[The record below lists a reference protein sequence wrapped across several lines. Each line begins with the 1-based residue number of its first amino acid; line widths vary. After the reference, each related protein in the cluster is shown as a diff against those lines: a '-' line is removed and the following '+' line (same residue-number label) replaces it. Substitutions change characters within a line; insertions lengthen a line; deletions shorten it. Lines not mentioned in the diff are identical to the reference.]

1 MNELI
6 RLLARLLGIVFA
18 TRYVQDTCLP
28 MSFARNFRPR
38 NQELFLDTCWADLDE
53 HKSWLHA
60 KDLSYYLLED
70 ENSESIGVHFRF
82 GCIVSAAY
90 ADHTLPLP
98 GKYIT
103 MRQYLEYPA
112 SCGKTLIQTANPYVE
127 PDFDTGFMN
136 LKADFTPSEPFRRVG
151 LVGTTWADG
160 YPHTALSDMS
170 SYYIEAIRIEPGG
183 TELNETDCYILQSV
197 MLLEILSSLVTYN
210 SNDGIISLSHLTVL
224 EYLIK
229 WNGDTPPL
237 LHRPW
242 FEAHEESELR
252 HFIAEE
258 HPFYE
263 YTTVNWAEYVQ
274 FIDLSQPAVVE
285 ALLRFIQMPKAAIWF
300 ADQIGSVHNLG
311 GFYTTI
317 GPPHPLRTILWH
329 GIDAS
334 FTERIASIKLPADTM
349 QCCLFASIHTVHLST
364 VERLLDLGLADVNRK
379 HICGH
384 CFYYLSSTSFLELT
398 PLAFAFEEGNPTAA
412 RILLQRGATPGD
424 IMADGSTALH
434 SATRSGLLSE
444 SVQMLL
450 ENPGVDVHACD
461 WAEQTAYTIA
471 AQLDAKEILQCLV
484 DHGASEVPDV
494 EVLPELSEDQIIQV
508 GLCLARMLRGQVKLV
523 PVILNLAEYWMV
535 NSPDDPYISLAISG
549 GGKEPLRRLV
559 FTTISHDRGWSSHKE
574 HIGTYRMSCS
584 WFEVGKENG
593 RRHSLLSN
601 LHGSGKKRVHRKV
614 WSRHAAL
621 PAIADWMGM
630 FRSGDMLDI
639 YAMTRYPG
647 WENHVYGVKVVA
659 YVACL

>member
-1 MNELI
+1 MSPNLLESPFKHYYLPCLPVLANEMVTL
-6 RLLARLLGIVFA
+6 LLG
-18 TRYVQDTCLP
+18 YMLMD
-28 MSFARNFRPR
+28 
-38 NQELFLDTCWADLDE
+38 
-53 HKSWLHA
+53 
-60 KDLSYYLLED
+60 
-70 ENSESIGVHFRF
+70 
-82 GCIVSAAY
+82 
-90 ADHTLPLP
+90 
-98 GKYIT
+98 
-103 MRQYLEYPA
+103 
-112 SCGKTLIQTANPYVE
+112 
-127 PDFDTGFMN
+127 DFD
-136 LKADFTPSEPFRRVG
+136 
-151 LVGTTWADG
+151 
-160 YPHTALSDMS
+160 
-170 SYYIEAIRIEPGG
+170 
-183 TELNETDCYILQSV
+183 
-197 MLLEILSSLVTYN
+197 
-210 SNDGIISLSHLTVL
+210 
-224 EYLIK
+224 
-229 WNGDTPPL
+229 
-237 LHRPW
+237 RPW

-285 ALLRFIQMPKAAIWF
+285 ALLRFIQTPKAAIWF

-311 GFYTTI
+311 GFYTPI

-329 GIDAS
+329 
-334 FTERIASIKLPADTM
+334 
-349 QCCLFASIHTVHLST
+349 
-364 VERLLDLGLADVNRK
+364 GLADVNRK

-398 PLAFAFEEGNPTAA
+398 PLACAFEEGNPTAA

-424 IMADGSTALH
+424 IMADGLTALH
-434 SATRSGLLSE
+434 SATRSGLLE

-450 ENPGVDVHACD
+450 ENAGVDVHACD

-484 DHGASEVPDV
+484 DHGTSEVPDV

-574 HIGTYRMSCS
+574 HIRTYRMSCS

-593 RRHSLLSN
+593 RHSLLSN

-614 WSRHAAL
+614 WSRHASL

-639 YAMTRYPG
+639 YAMARYPG